1 MLLTT
6 VLRNWSCKT
15 PEGSVNLGVSPLL
28 KLTAVGRQGS
38 ILELIL
44 FSIYIRPSLINVFL

>member
-15 PEGSVNLGVSPLL
+15 PEGSENLGVSPFL
-28 KLTAVGRQGS
+28 KLTAVGHQGS